1 MLTACV
7 HVQTHKQVRNI
18 GLKAVRAILYL
29 YPNKKTQQKEY
40 ENCLNN
46 EDPTL
51 SETADHA
58 FKALQV

>member
-18 GLKAVRAILYL
+18 GLKAVRAILYM
-29 YPNKKTQQKEY
+29 YPKAQQNEY